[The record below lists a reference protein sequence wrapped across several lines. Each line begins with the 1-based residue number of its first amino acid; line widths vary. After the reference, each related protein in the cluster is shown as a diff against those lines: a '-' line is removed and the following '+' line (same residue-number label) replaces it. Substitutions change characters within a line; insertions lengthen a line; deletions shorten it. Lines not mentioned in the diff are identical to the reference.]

1 MSESDLE
8 KFKFYKIHMIAAS
21 GNEQGGEVQDVTKVY
36 IYISSVSA
44 GTTLTHNRPYVIV
57 SKQAVENH
65 VFRAENIDQVYPENN
80 ESSLHLE
87 SAEFNYDFYGTFRD
101 YGSVAPK
108 EWYALTP
115 NGKIAANAA
124 AGNKLRSYVWALK
137 VTARGENS
145 DYGNIS
151 FAFAD
156 ENDTDQISTYTITED
171 NVIEGFYTIDGVK
184 VDEPVKGVNII
195 RTKDGGR

>member
-1 MSESDLE
+1 
-8 KFKFYKIHMIAAS
+8 MIAAS

-36 IYISSVSA
+36 IYISSVFA

-87 SAEFNYDFYGTFRD
+87 SAEFNYDFYGTYRD

-124 AGNKLRSYVWALK
+124 AENKLRSYVWALK

-145 DYGNIS
+145 NYGN
-151 FAFAD
+151 
-156 ENDTDQISTYTITED
+156 ITED

-195 RTKDGGR
+195 RTKDGKTKKIFVK